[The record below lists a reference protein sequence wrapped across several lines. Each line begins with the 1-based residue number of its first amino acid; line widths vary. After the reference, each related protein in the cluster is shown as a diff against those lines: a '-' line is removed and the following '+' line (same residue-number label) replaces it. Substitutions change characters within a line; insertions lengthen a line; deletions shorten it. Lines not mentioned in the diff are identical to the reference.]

1 MHFISREVKYFP
13 RRFSSIRDSEGEN
26 PSHISVI
33 QRQPLRF
40 WHTADMFSVPE
51 WRRVWKG

>member
-1 MHFISREVKYFP
+1 MELISGFP
-13 RRFSSIRDSEGEN
+13 SIRDSEGEN

-33 QRQPLRF
+33 QRQPIHF

-51 WRRVWKG
+51 WRRVLKG